1 MINSKKVT
9 ANSKILFVN
18 DGSKDTTWSVISKYS
33 ADNELVTGLKFS
45 RNYGHQNALLAG
57 MLVVVKY
64 FDMMITIDADLQDDV
79 NAIPK
84 MVEKYHEGYDVVY
97 GVRNSLKCLE
107 RDIIISLHLL

>member
-57 MLVVVKY
+57 MSVVVKY
-64 FDMMITIDADLQDDV
+64 FDMMITIDADL
-79 NAIPK
+79 
-84 MVEKYHEGYDVVY
+84 
-97 GVRNSLKCLE
+97 
-107 RDIIISLHLL
+107 